1 MVKNK
6 DSFNKYLLKKRIE
19 TRYKHYYDCEK
30 LFKKN
35 SKSTNANKY
44 ENELI
49 CLPLHEKVTFTYID
63 YVVKNIDRY
72 INKLKLNG

>member
-1 MVKNK
+1 MIAKN
-6 DSFNKYLLKKRIE
+6 YL
-19 TRYKHYYDCEK
+19 
-30 LFKKN
+30 KN

-72 INKLKLNG
+72 IKQIKIKWIEKKII

>member
-1 MVKNK
+1 MLKNG
-6 DSFNKYLLKKRIE
+6 IE

-72 INKLKLNG
+72 IKAN